1 VTRLNVVYRE
11 TILPDNIFFRIGF
24 LIAQHV
30 IANLLPK
37 HNIGLKVKKHTF
49 TYPNRYMTKLYFP
62 FFLVL
67 TFAINVS
74 AQTKKNIQK
83 DTITHLNTVTVHG
96 YLSEQ
101 PVLSVPASVSVLG
114 AAQLKLQPDNSFV
127 TALNTVPGIRA
138 EERSPG
144 SYRLSIRG
152 SLLRSPFG
160 VRDVKIYFDEIPLTD
175 AGGNSYLNAIDIG
188 SIGSIEILKGP
199 DGSLFGANSGGVVLL
214 SPINRFSDSSY
225 LSAGINTGSY
235 GLFHE
240 KIALQQRSGNNLFNI
255 NQSFQTYHG
264 YRQNSDMH
272 RNYIQLAD
280 KWNYSGKNEL
290 KFLGLYSNL
299 AYQTPGGLNLAQ
311 FTANPR
317 LARQPT
323 ATLPGAVQQHI
334 GITTKVYLG
343 GLVNEYHFSNR
354 IRNVLSVFGSHV
366 DFANPFITNYEQRNE
381 NTYGLR
387 TYFELTGLPHKNINW
402 KANLGI
408 EWQQTNSQISNY
420 GNNKGVK
427 DTTQTSDNIH
437 TNQHFIFGRY
447 SADIFKRLHLEAALS
462 LNWYGY
468 DFKNIY
474 PLNQSGF
481 TNRNF
486 TPQLMPRLALSYQV
500 TNNFIWRASVSRG
513 YSTPTTAE
521 VRPTDNIVN
530 TALQAQTGWNYE
542 TGFRLRNHD
551 ETLLLDASVF
561 YYRIN
566 NAIVRRLNANET
578 EHYINAGGTNQPGFE
593 LSFTD
598 WLIRQND
605 THFIRGLQFNEAYTY
620 SRFTFRDY
628 TVTSATYSGNQLTG
642 VPKHVFVSSLQLKF
656 PADLSLFAQH
666 NYTSKIPLNDAN
678 TVYAGHYN
686 LLQAKVSWQPLIG
699 RKTRLEIFAAA
710 DNLLNEKYSLGND
723 LNAVGNR
730 YYNASPLRNY
740 SVGMNVRL

>member
-1 VTRLNVVYRE
+1 M
-11 TILPDNIFFRIGF
+11 I
-24 LIAQHV
+24 
-30 IANLLPK
+30 
-37 HNIGLKVKKHTF
+37 
-49 TYPNRYMTKLYFP
+49 KLYLSC
-62 FFLVL
+62 FLTL
-67 TFAINVS
+67 AIAVNAT
-74 AQTKKNIQK
+74 AQSKKTIKK
-83 DTITHLNTVTVHG
+83 DTTHLKTVTVHG

-175 AGGNSYLNAIDIG
+175 AGGNTYLNAIDIG

-199 DGSLFGANSGGVVLL
+199 DGSLFGANSGGVVSL
-214 SPINRFSDSSY
+214 SSINRYNDGSY
-225 LSAGINTGSY
+225 LTAGVNTGSY

-240 KIALQQRSGNNLFNI
+240 KVTLQQRSGANLFNI
-255 NQSFQTYHG
+255 SQSFQTYHG
-264 YRQNSDMH
+264 YRQHSDMH

-290 KFLGLYSNL
+290 KVLGLYSNL

-311 FTANPR
+311 FTANPT

-323 ATLPGAVQQHI
+323 ATLPGAIQQQI
-334 GITTKVYLG
+334 GITTKMYLG
-343 GLVNEYHFSNR
+343 GLTNEYHLSDR

-366 DFANPFITNYEQRNE
+366 DFANPFITNYEQRKE

-387 TYFELTGLPHKNINW
+387 TYFELAGNHQENLDW
-402 KANLGI
+402 KADLGI
-408 EWQQTNSQISNY
+408 EWQQTNSLISNY
-420 GNNKGVK
+420 GNKKGVK

-447 SADIFKRLHLEAALS
+447 SADLFKRLHAEAALS
-462 LNWYGY
+462 LNWYDY

-486 TPQLMPRLALSYQV
+486 TPQLMPRLALSYQL

-530 TALQAQTGWNYE
+530 TSLQAQTGWNYE
-542 TGFRLRNHD
+542 TGFRLRNQD

-561 YYRIN
+561 YYRIS
-566 NAIVRRLNANET
+566 NAIVRRLNADET

-598 WLIRQND
+598 WIIRQNS
-605 THFIRGLQFNEAYTY
+605 THFIRGLQFNESYTY
-620 SRFTFRDY
+620 SGFTFRDY
-628 TVTSATYSGNQLTG
+628 TATSTSYSGNRLTG
-642 VPKHVFVSSLQLKF
+642 VPRHVFVSSLQLKF

-678 TVYAGHYN
+678 TIYAGHYN
-686 LLQAKVSWQPLIG
+686 LLQARVSWQPTIG
-699 RKTRLEIFAAA
+699 HKTRLEIFAAA
-710 DNLLNEKYSLGND
+710 DNILNQKYSLGND

-740 SVGMNVRL
+740 NVGMNVRL

>member
-1 VTRLNVVYRE
+1 MTRLNVVYRE

-214 SPINRFSDSSY
+214 SPINRYSDSSY

-578 EHYINAGGTNQPGFE
+578 EHYINAGGTKQPGFE

-699 RKTRLEIFAAA
+699 RKARLEIFAAA